1 MSKQQE
7 QQEQQEQEDLDR
19 AILSSI
25 MEMSLKDSSLKSA
38 SSSNFTRVYSSVD
51 VKRPE
56 VKLSNNLNGCPSNQ
70 VEEQRQ
76 NFLLQIASLLD
87 EIEKIKESASNTSKY
102 IENRVKEKQTKIGV
116 LQARLTA
123 INRQQSNSNTN
134 IRNNDSERIKIL
146 DRISS
151 LDTRLLIESDEL
163 VKQEIFDE
171 IEVLRLV
178 LDSL

>member
-25 MEMSLKDSSLKSA
+25 MEMSLKDSSVKSA

-56 VKLSNNLNGCPSNQ
+56 VKLNNLNGCPSNQ

-151 LDTRLLIESDEL
+151 LDTRLLVESNER